1 MEIILTQD
9 VKNLGYKND
18 IVNVKPGYARNFL
31 IPQGM
36 AILATE
42 SARKVL
48 AENMRQQ
55 AYKQEKIKKEG
66 FRSQISDFRCQ
77 NSEFRIQLKETQD
90 IAKALGE
97 SKRAGQKLIGFA
109 LETEHEKENALHKM
123 ERKHLD
129 AIVLNSL
136 RDKGAGFGVDTNRV
150 TVLSANGNSEELP
163 LQSKAT
169 IADAIIE
176 LTMID

>member
-18 IVNVKPGYARNFL
+18 IVNVKPGYARNYL

-55 AYKQEKIKKEG
+55 AYKQEKIKKEAQDLAAVLEG
-66 FRSQISDFRCQ
+66 LTL
-77 NSEFRIQLKETQD
+77 RIP
-90 IAKALGE
+90 AKAASTGKIYGSVNNVQIANAIKEAKGVELDR
-97 SKRAGQKLIGFA
+97 KHILVDDDTI
-109 LETEHEKENALHKM
+109 TEVGNYKAKVRLHK
-123 ERKHLD
+123 D
-129 AIVLNSL
+129 
-136 RDKGAGFGVDTNRV
+136 V
-150 TVLSANGNSEELP
+150 TVEISFEVFAE
-163 LQSKAT
+163 
-169 IADAIIE
+169 
-176 LTMID
+176 

>member
-18 IVNVKPGYARNFL
+18 IVNVKPGYARNYL

-55 AYKQEKIKKEG
+55 AYKQEKIKKEAEEIAAVLEG
-66 FRSQISDFRCQ
+66 LSL
-77 NSEFRIQLKETQD
+77 RIP
-90 IAKALGE
+90 AKAAQTGKIYG
-97 SKRAGQKLIGFA
+97 SVNNVQIANAI
-109 LETEHEKENALHKM
+109 KEAKNIDIDRKQILVDDDTIKEVGNYKAKIRLHK
-123 ERKHLD
+123 E
-129 AIVLNSL
+129 
-136 RDKGAGFGVDTNRV
+136 V
-150 TVLSANGNSEELP
+150 TVEISFEVFAE
-163 LQSKAT
+163 
-169 IADAIIE
+169 
-176 LTMID
+176 

>member
-55 AYKQEKIKKEG
+55 AYKQEKIKKEAEELAKVLEG
-66 FRSQISDFRCQ
+66 LSL
-77 NSEFRIQLKETQD
+77 RIP
-90 IAKALGE
+90 AKAASTGKIYG
-97 SKRAGQKLIGFA
+97 SVNNVQIANAI
-109 LETEHEKENALHKM
+109 KEAKGIEIDRKHILVDDDTIKEVGNYKAKIRLHK
-123 ERKHLD
+123 D
-129 AIVLNSL
+129 
-136 RDKGAGFGVDTNRV
+136 V
-150 TVLSANGNSEELP
+150 TVEISFEVFAESL
-163 LQSKAT
+163 
-169 IADAIIE
+169 
-176 LTMID
+176 

>member
-18 IVNVKPGYARNFL
+18 IVNVKPGYARNYL

-55 AYKQEKIKKEG
+55 AYKQEKIKKEAEELAKVLEG
-66 FRSQISDFRCQ
+66 LSL
-77 NSEFRIQLKETQD
+77 RIP
-90 IAKALGE
+90 AKAASTGKIYG
-97 SKRAGQKLIGFA
+97 SVNNVQIANAI
-109 LETEHEKENALHKM
+109 KEAKGVEIDRKHILVDDDTIKEVGNYKAKVRLHK
-123 ERKHLD
+123 D
-129 AIVLNSL
+129 
-136 RDKGAGFGVDTNRV
+136 V
-150 TVLSANGNSEELP
+150 TVEISFEVFAE
-163 LQSKAT
+163 
-169 IADAIIE
+169 
-176 LTMID
+176 

>member
-18 IVNVKPGYARNFL
+18 IVNVKPGYARNYL

-55 AYKQEKIKKEG
+55 AYKQEKIKKEAEELAAVLEG
-66 FRSQISDFRCQ
+66 LSL
-77 NSEFRIQLKETQD
+77 RIP
-90 IAKALGE
+90 AKAAQTGKIYG
-97 SKRAGQKLIGFA
+97 SVNNVQIANAI
-109 LETEHEKENALHKM
+109 KEAKGIEIDRKHILVDDDTIKEVGNYKAKVRLHK
-123 ERKHLD
+123 D
-129 AIVLNSL
+129 
-136 RDKGAGFGVDTNRV
+136 V
-150 TVLSANGNSEELP
+150 TVEISFEVFAE
-163 LQSKAT
+163 
-169 IADAIIE
+169 
-176 LTMID
+176 

>member
-55 AYKQEKIKKEG
+55 AYKQEKIKKEAEATAAILEG
-66 FRSQISDFRCQ
+66 LSL
-77 NSEFRIQLKETQD
+77 RIP
-90 IAKALGE
+90 AKAASTGKIYG
-97 SKRAGQKLIGFA
+97 SVNNVQIANAI
-109 LETEHEKENALHKM
+109 KEAKGIEIDRKHILVDDDTIKEVGNYKAKVRLHK
-123 ERKHLD
+123 D
-129 AIVLNSL
+129 
-136 RDKGAGFGVDTNRV
+136 V
-150 TVLSANGNSEELP
+150 TVEISFEVFAE
-163 LQSKAT
+163 
-169 IADAIIE
+169 
-176 LTMID
+176 

>member
-9 VKNLGYKND
+9 VKNLGYKNY

-55 AYKQEKIKKEG
+55 AYKQEKIKKEAQELAAVLEG
-66 FRSQISDFRCQ
+66 LSL
-77 NSEFRIQLKETQD
+77 RIP
-90 IAKALGE
+90 AKAASTGKIYG
-97 SKRAGQKLIGFA
+97 SVNNVQIANAI
-109 LETEHEKENALHKM
+109 KEAKGIEIDRKHILVDDDTIKEVGNYKAKIRLHK
-123 ERKHLD
+123 D
-129 AIVLNSL
+129 
-136 RDKGAGFGVDTNRV
+136 V
-150 TVLSANGNSEELP
+150 TVEISFEVFAE
-163 LQSKAT
+163 
-169 IADAIIE
+169 
-176 LTMID
+176 

>member
-18 IVNVKPGYARNFL
+18 IVNVKPGYARNYL

-55 AYKQEKIKKEG
+55 AYKQEKIKKEAEEIAAVLEG
-66 FRSQISDFRCQ
+66 LSL
-77 NSEFRIQLKETQD
+77 RIP
-90 IAKALGE
+90 AKAASTGKIYG
-97 SKRAGQKLIGFA
+97 SVNNVQIANAI
-109 LETEHEKENALHKM
+109 KEAKGIEIDRKHILVDDDTIKEVGNYKAKVRLHK
-123 ERKHLD
+123 D
-129 AIVLNSL
+129 
-136 RDKGAGFGVDTNRV
+136 V
-150 TVLSANGNSEELP
+150 TVEISFEVFAE
-163 LQSKAT
+163 
-169 IADAIIE
+169 
-176 LTMID
+176 

>member
-1 MEIILTQD
+1 MQIILIQD

-55 AYKQEKIKKEG
+55 AYKQEKIKKEA
-66 FRSQISDFRCQ
+66 QDLATILE
-77 NSEFRIQLKETQD
+77 NLTLRIP
-90 IAKALGE
+90 AKAAATGKIYG
-97 SKRAGQKLIGFA
+97 SVNNVQIANAI
-109 LETEHEKENALHKM
+109 KEAKGIEIDRKQIIIDDDTIKEVGNYTAKIRLHK
-123 ERKHLD
+123 E
-129 AIVLNSL
+129 VS
-136 RDKGAGFGVDTNRV
+136 VDINFEV
-150 TVLSANGNSEELP
+150 FAE
-163 LQSKAT
+163 
-169 IADAIIE
+169 
-176 LTMID
+176 

>member
-55 AYKQEKIKKEG
+55 AYKQEKIKKEAQDLAAVLEG
-66 FRSQISDFRCQ
+66 LSL
-77 NSEFRIQLKETQD
+77 RIP
-90 IAKALGE
+90 AKAASTGKIYG
-97 SKRAGQKLIGFA
+97 SVNNVQIANAI
-109 LETEHEKENALHKM
+109 KEAKGVEIDRKHILVDDDTIKEVGNYKAKVRLHK
-123 ERKHLD
+123 D
-129 AIVLNSL
+129 
-136 RDKGAGFGVDTNRV
+136 V
-150 TVLSANGNSEELP
+150 TVEISFEVFAE
-163 LQSKAT
+163 
-169 IADAIIE
+169 
-176 LTMID
+176 

>member
-31 IPQGM
+31 IPQGL

-55 AYKQEKIKKEG
+55 AYKQEKIKKEAQELAAVLEG
-66 FRSQISDFRCQ
+66 LSL
-77 NSEFRIQLKETQD
+77 RIP
-90 IAKALGE
+90 AKAAQTGKIYG
-97 SKRAGQKLIGFA
+97 SVNNVQIANAI
-109 LETEHEKENALHKM
+109 KEAKGIEIDRKQILVDDDTIKEVGNYKAKVRLHN
-123 ERKHLD
+123 D
-129 AIVLNSL
+129 
-136 RDKGAGFGVDTNRV
+136 V
-150 TVLSANGNSEELP
+150 TVEISFEVFAE
-163 LQSKAT
+163 
-169 IADAIIE
+169 
-176 LTMID
+176 

>member
-55 AYKQEKIKKEG
+55 AYKQEKIKKEAQELAAVIEG
-66 FRSQISDFRCQ
+66 LSL
-77 NSEFRIQLKETQD
+77 RIP
-90 IAKALGE
+90 AKAASTGKIYG
-97 SKRAGQKLIGFA
+97 SVNNVQIANAI
-109 LETEHEKENALHKM
+109 KEAKGIEIDRKQILVDDDTIKEVGNYKAKVRLHK
-123 ERKHLD
+123 D
-129 AIVLNSL
+129 
-136 RDKGAGFGVDTNRV
+136 V
-150 TVLSANGNSEELP
+150 TVEISFEVFAE
-163 LQSKAT
+163 
-169 IADAIIE
+169 
-176 LTMID
+176 